1 VKRRH
6 LLARATLLAVFVALA
21 ALLTGTGF
29 AAQSASIKMAVVT
42 DVGSLQDKSFNQAA
56 NTGRLEA
63 QKQLKVQTRVYQT
76 ATANDRVPN
85 LQQAARDGYQLVFG
99 TGFLMGDPLGKV
111 APAYPKTQFVG
122 IDVDWNFVS
131 GKPKNVRGIQFREQE
146 AGYLAGYVAGLVVKY
161 QPGPDVISAVG
172 ANNVPPII
180 RYMAGYKAGAK
191 KANPKVKVLLNL
203 ANDPTFNDQ
212 AKCAETAINQ
222 LQRKSQIIFQ
232 VAGGCGLGALREA
245 NKAKKWGIGVD
256 VNQNYLNKRMLTSAM
271 KRVDQAVLLTTKQ
284 FKANPS
290 GFKGGFN
297 AIFNVKNKGVGVAPL
312 NAKTPHR
319 AAILKKLAAIQTQIA
334 KGKIK
339 IPTKY

>member
-1 VKRRH
+1 MKRTHWLPRVMM
-6 LLARATLLAVFVALA
+6 LGALIALA

-29 AAQSASIKMAVVT
+29 AAQSATIKMAVVT
-42 DVGSLQDKSFNQAA
+42 DIGSLQDKSFNQAA

-63 QKQLKVQTRVYQT
+63 QKQLHIQTRVYQT
-76 ATANDRVPN
+76 ATANDRTPN

-99 TGFLMGDPLGKV
+99 TGFLMGDPLSKV
-111 APAYPKTQFVG
+111 APAFPKTEFVG
-122 IDVDWNFVS
+122 IDVAWSTVA

-146 AGYLAGYVAGLVVKY
+146 AGYLAGYIAGLVVKY
-161 QPGPDVISAVG
+161 QKGPQVISAVG

-191 KANPKVKVLLNL
+191 KANPRIKVLLNL

-222 LQRKSQIIFQ
+222 LQRKSQVVFQ

-271 KRVDQAVLLTTKQ
+271 KRVDQAVLLTTKE

-290 GFKGGFN
+290 NFKGGFD
-297 AIFNVKNKGVGVAPL
+297 AIFNVKNNGIGFAPI
-312 NAKTPHR
+312 NAKAPKR
-319 AAILKKLAAIQTQIA
+319 ALILKKVKAIEKLIA
-334 KGKIK
+334 RGKIK
-339 IPTKY
+339 PPTKY

>member
-1 VKRRH
+1 VKRTHWLPRVTM
-6 LLARATLLAVFVALA
+6 LCAFVVLA
-21 ALLTGTGF
+21 ALLTGTGL
-29 AAQSASIKMAVVT
+29 AAQSATIKMAVVT
-42 DVGSLQDKSFNQAA
+42 DIGSLQDKSFNQAA
-56 NTGRLEA
+56 NTGRLIA
-63 QKQLKVQTRVYQT
+63 QKKLKVQTRVYQT

-85 LQQAARDGYQLVFG
+85 LQRAARDGYQLVFG
-99 TGFLMGDPLGKV
+99 TGFLMGDPLSKV
-111 APAYPKTQFVG
+111 APAFANTKFVG
-122 IDVDWNFVS
+122 IDVDWNFVE

-146 AGYLAGYVAGLVVKY
+146 AGYLAGFVAGLVVKY
-161 QPGPDVISAVG
+161 QTGPDVVSAVG
-172 ANNVPPII
+172 ANSVPPIV

-191 KANPKVKVLLNL
+191 KANSKVKVLLNL

-256 VNQNYLNKRMLTSAM
+256 VNQNYINSRMLTSAM
-271 KRVDQAVLLTTKQ
+271 KRVDNAVYLTTRQ

-290 GFKGGFN
+290 GFRGGFN
-297 AIFNVKNKGVGVAPL
+297 AIFNVKNGGIDVAPL
-312 NAKTPHR
+312 NAKTPRR
-319 AAILKKLAAIQTQIA
+319 AQILKQLTAIKKQIA
-334 KGKIK
+334 AGKIK